1 MKIILIL
8 ELNVMKSVH
17 WVSFTELGLRQCL
30 TLRPATMRQHIPGC
44 FSVMIKK
51 ENIFPSKSKWS
62 FETLICANVTGVS
75 FLAWKRCQI
84 VATGV
89 ACAQLYIVLFMSFW
103 RILSTLWSQ
112 AAFHNLPHFSK
123 ERDIMLRKPL
133 FIPLRR
139 FYTVLFIPLF

>member
-17 WVSFTELGLRQCL
+17 LLNFTELGLRQCL
-30 TLRPATMRQHIPGC
+30 TLRPATRDNIPGC
-44 FSVMIKK
+44 FCVMTPMEI
-51 ENIFPSKSKWS
+51 IFPSKFKWS
-62 FETLICANVTGVS
+62 FETLICANVTV
-75 FLAWKRCQI
+75 FWPEN
-84 VATGV
+84 VARLSPQV
-89 ACAQLYIVLFMSFW
+89 LRVPMQLYIVLFMSFW